1 MSTVTIERA
10 ENGFIVK
17 HADRTV
23 VTKDGEAFNL
33 IVYESDISWQIEA
46 FVLEHPPPMKD
57 ADTDRGR

>member
-23 VTKDGEAFNL
+23 VTKDGENFYL
-33 IVYESDISWQIEA
+33 VVQEPDISWQFEA
-46 FVLEHPPPMKD
+46 FVLEHPPPKV
-57 ADTDRGR
+57 A